1 MRILISKCNLIVD
14 FNTKRKKT
22 RTIDAQK
29 FRSKMDNIK
38 DRARLRRRKVKGNA
52 AHTHRPIIRYSS
64 FREEARNDDLPHGFS
79 SVRHTQRALYAVH
92 ALVSTMRASRVH
104 APRHFASKTRVF
116 FLKIY
121 MYIRSKTGVGQM
133 PYNDIFSAVRAF
145 VGAYT
150 RTQTASA

>member
-1 MRILISKCNLIVD
+1 MD
-14 FNTKRKKT
+14 FNTKRKKKT
-22 RTIDAQK
+22 RTIHARK

-64 FREEARNDDLPHGFS
+64 FREEARNDDLPHDFS

-104 APRHFASKTRVF
+104 ALRHFASKTRVF

-121 MYIRSKTGVGQM
+121 IYIYIRSKTGVGQM